1 MDKFPNLIKPSHLFA
16 TLFGIGLL
24 PLAPG
29 TWGSLFGLFLF
40 FYTGIYLSVSQEF
53 FFFLLVAIILIS
65 LVVCFYATRDLDA
78 TNKDQKSIVIDEL
91 AGIWVAFIPVAGVI
105 QMQDF
110 VFYSFVAF
118 IAFRVFDIWKPY
130 PISKIDSN
138 MKNYFGVVLDDL
150 IAGLYAALTVSLA
163 LFLFA

>member
-1 MDKFPNLIKPSHLFA
+1 
-16 TLFGIGLL
+16 LL
-24 PLAPG
+24 L
-29 TWGSLFGLFLF
+29 
-40 FYTGIYLSVSQEF
+40 
-53 FFFLLVAIILIS
+53 AIILIS

-110 VFYSFVAF
+110 VFYSFIAF
-118 IAFRVFDIWKPY
+118 IAFRVFDIWKPF
-130 PISKIDSN
+130 PISMVDSN

>member
-1 MDKFPNLIKPSHLFA
+1 
-16 TLFGIGLL
+16 
-24 PLAPG
+24 
-29 TWGSLFGLFLF
+29 
-40 FYTGIYLSVSQEF
+40 
-53 FFFLLVAIILIS
+53 

-91 AGIWVAFIPVAGVI
+91 AGIWVAFIPVAGII

-110 VFYSFVAF
+110 VFYSFIAF
-118 IAFRVFDIWKPY
+118 IAFRVFDIWKPF
-130 PISKIDSN
+130 PISMVDSN

-150 IAGLYAALTVSLA
+150 IAGFYAALTVSLA

>member
-53 FFFLLVAIILIS
+53 FYFLLVAIILIS
-65 LVVCFYATRDLDA
+65 LAVCFYATRDLDA

-91 AGIWVAFIPVAGVI
+91 AGIWVAFIPVAG
-105 QMQDF
+105 
-110 VFYSFVAF
+110 S
-118 IAFRVFDIWKPY
+118 
-130 PISKIDSN
+130 DSN
-138 MKNYFGVVLDDL
+138 
-150 IAGLYAALTVSLA
+150 AGFC
-163 LFLFA
+163 FLFFLSFHSFLEFLISGSLSLYPW

>member
-53 FFFLLVAIILIS
+53 FLLFACSNNFNFFGSMFLLQLE
-65 LVVCFYATRDLDA
+65 T
-78 TNKDQKSIVIDEL
+78 
-91 AGIWVAFIPVAGVI
+91 
-105 QMQDF
+105 
-110 VFYSFVAF
+110 
-118 IAFRVFDIWKPY
+118 
-130 PISKIDSN
+130 
-138 MKNYFGVVLDDL
+138 
-150 IAGLYAALTVSLA
+150 
-163 LFLFA
+163 

>member
-1 MDKFPNLIKPSHLFA
+1 MDKFPDLIKPSHLLA

-29 TWGSLFGLFLF
+29 TWGSISGLFLF

-53 FFFLLVAIILIS
+53 FYFLLVAIILIS

-78 TNKDQKSIVIDEL
+78 SNKDQKSIVIDEL

-118 IAFRVFDIWKPY
+118 IAFRVFDIWKPF
-130 PISKIDSN
+130 PISMVDSN